1 MFRSLRT
8 LVPSTHSLIQ
18 RFPVSGTAKGKGKG
32 KGKDKVGQPL
42 KRSIIPKKKPSASGG
57 SGGRVRNAASEITR
71 MAESCLNAPTPLL
84 HLSAKNRQREV
95 EREKLGL
102 ISKQRQLEID
112 QAKEKAASPSHDEP
126 FLMGTP
132 GLDYISLGLVDAD
145 KIPDYKLTVEDGR
158 RLAKEYS
165 RVLMRKHRARQAAE
179 TTLLRLKKEAIAALP
194 EKLQAAALVPDF
206 TPFPANR
213 FMATLTPPIEGYIE
227 KVKEAAKKSV
237 GKEKLR

>member
-1 MFRSLRT
+1 MFRNLRT
-8 LVPSTHSLIQ
+8 LVPSSHSLIQ
-18 RFPVSGTAKGKGKG
+18 RFAVSGTAKGKGKG
-32 KGKDKVGQPL
+32 KDKAGQPL
-42 KRSIIPKKKPSASGG
+42 KRSIIPKKKQPGAS
-57 SGGRVRNAASEITR
+57 SGGRGSKAENEQIR
-71 MAESCLNAPTPLL
+71 MVESCLNAPTPLR
-84 HLSAKNRQREV
+84 HLSAKDRQREA

-102 ISKQRQLEID
+102 ISKERQRELD
-112 QAKEKAASPSHDEP
+112 QAKGKKDSQSDEP

-132 GLDYISLGLVDAD
+132 GFDYIALGLVDAD
-145 KIPDYKLTVEDGR
+145 KIPEYKLTVEDGR

-179 TTLLRLKKEAIAALP
+179 TTLLRLKKEAISALP
-194 EKLQAAALVPDF
+194 EKLQAAALLPDF

-227 KVKEAAKKSV
+227 KVKEAAKKSI

>member
-1 MFRSLRT
+1 MFRNLRA
-8 LVPSTHSLIQ
+8 LVTSSSSHSLIQ
-18 RFPVSGTAKGKGKG
+18 RFAVSGTAKGKGKG
-32 KGKDKVGQPL
+32 KDKAGQPL
-42 KRSIIPKKKPSASGG
+42 KRSIIPKKKPSGG
-57 SGGRVRNAASEITR
+57 GGGGRGSNAANEVTR
-71 MAESCLNAPTPLL
+71 LAESCLNAPTPLRY
-84 HLSAKNRQREV
+84 LSAKDRQREA

-102 ISKQRQLEID
+102 ISKQRQRELE
-112 QAKEKAASPSHDEP
+112 QAKQKATSASHDEP

-145 KIPDYKLTVEDGR
+145 KIPEYKLTIEDGR

-194 EKLQAAALVPDF
+194 EKLQVAALVPDF

-227 KVKEAAKKSV
+227 KVKEAAK
-237 GKEKLR
+237 